1 MDESQVA
8 DRGAAQLRIFFRL
21 RGLQE
26 FGRVAREEE
35 RLENLPADVRGGFR
49 LVQLLQFTR
58 AVDQAKLPDGLA
70 AQRLIFLALRRG
82 EKTFVIAAD
91 HVAAK
96 NGVLHGSVAC
106 RGIDFRQRLAR
117 FSATED
123 SQIFDRF
130 ALQLGTALSARDSA
144 ENFAGL
150 RRAALRHDK
159 ERLAA
164 IPRNSRQNRARTEQ
178 SRVAAQSGRISGNLR
193 WR

>member
-8 DRGAAQLRIFFRL
+8 DRG
-21 RGLQE
+21 
-26 FGRVAREEE
+26 
-35 RLENLPADVRGGFR
+35 
-49 LVQLLQFTR
+49 
-58 AVDQAKLPDGLA
+58 A

-159 ERLAA
+159 ERFGLF
-164 IPRNSRQNRARTEQ
+164 PRRRRA
-178 SRVAAQSGRISGNLR
+178 V
-193 WR
+193 